1 MESAG
6 VLSDDEI
13 IQIMKS
19 GYRAGINR
27 VHWTGG
33 EPTLRDMERIIGKSR
48 ELGYVDQILTTNGS
62 RGGEYVKK
70 MAKQGLNRL
79 IVSLDTMNPQRF
91 KNITKRDCLDKVIET
106 IRTSVEVLEQS
117 TKMNIVYLEETK
129 TEIFDFITLSQEINT
144 NKNNLGNL
152 VIKFI
157 EMTEM
162 NPRFFAPDGKQFYN
176 QHHTG
181 KELMLME
188 LRKFGTLIPTD
199 VIGNNPNTHYW
210 FIPEIRLKVGMI
222 NIPSQNY
229 MCGGDGCAK
238 IRLNPY
244 GKIAVCVNQEPVD
257 INNKTEQEQAE
268 IIKNLINYRGL
279 IDSFYPQRKHQQR
292 DNFGYWRFGNC
303 NDANSK

>member
-117 TKMNIVYLEETK
+117 TKMNIV
-129 TEIFDFITLSQEINT
+129 I
-144 NKNNLGNL
+144 
-152 VIKFI
+152 
-157 EMTEM
+157 
-162 NPRFFAPDGKQFYN
+162 
-176 QHHTG
+176 
-181 KELMLME
+181 
-188 LRKFGTLIPTD
+188 
-199 VIGNNPNTHYW
+199 
-210 FIPEIRLKVGMI
+210 
-222 NIPSQNY
+222 
-229 MCGGDGCAK
+229 
-238 IRLNPY
+238 
-244 GKIAVCVNQEPVD
+244 
-257 INNKTEQEQAE
+257 
-268 IIKNLINYRGL
+268 
-279 IDSFYPQRKHQQR
+279 
-292 DNFGYWRFGNC
+292 
-303 NDANSK
+303 